1 MVTLT
6 SISFQSREKT
16 ATSGA
21 VSEEK
26 TDMGSTNESNEV
38 DKMIIE
44 ESLSAKKGKAGQI
57 KLGTN
62 VSFKKIEG
70 KVDSFIE
77 EVNPTISLPK
87 PEDFLSPC
95 HPSELQAAAIKVQK
109 FYKSYRTR
117 RNLADCAV
125 VVEELWSV
133 LSHSCYVQSHMLIP
147 FVFNCCRWKALD
159 FAALKRSSVSFFD
172 SDKSETAVSRWS
184 RARTR
189 AAKVIF

>member
-1 MVTLT
+1 
-6 SISFQSREKT
+6 
-16 ATSGA
+16 
-21 VSEEK
+21 
-26 TDMGSTNESNEV
+26 MGSTNESTEV

-44 ESLSAKKGKAGQI
+44 ESLSCKKRKAGI

-95 HPSELQAAAIKVQK
+95 HPSELEAAAIKVQK

-125 VVEELWSV
+125 VVEELWSSV
-133 LSHSCYVQSHMLIP
+133 LSSSPILRFIVVTYSHICLFRLCLI
-147 FVFNCCRWKALD
+147 VVGGRHWTLLLLN
-159 FAALKRSSVSFFD
+159 AALCHSLTLINQKLLSPDGRGLGLGLP
-172 SDKSETAVSRWS
+172 R
-184 RARTR
+184 
-189 AAKVIF
+189 

>member
-1 MVTLT
+1 
-6 SISFQSREKT
+6 
-16 ATSGA
+16 
-21 VSEEK
+21 
-26 TDMGSTNESNEV
+26 MGSTSESNEV
-38 DKMIIE
+38 DKMTIE
-44 ESLSAKKGKAGQI
+44 ESLSSKKRKAGQI

-70 KVDSFIE
+70 KVDGFIE

-95 HPSELQAAAIKVQK
+95 HLSELQAAAIKVQK

-133 LSHSCYVQSHMLIP
+133 LSLSPILRLIVVTYSHICLFRLCLI
-147 FVFNCCRWKALD
+147 VVGGRHWTLLLLN
-159 FAALKRSSVSFFD
+159 AALCHSLTLINQKLLSPDGRVLGL
-172 SDKSETAVSRWS
+172 ELPR
-184 RARTR
+184 
-189 AAKVIF
+189 